1 MTILPSASLE
11 AFYREL
17 TEGLPVG
24 MAIVHM
30 QNPRDVSTWKTIA
43 VNSMAAETIGSSIE
57 DLLAMPALERSNHF
71 DWTDTQQ
78 LYSTIVESRTSK
90 VLGHVERSGS
100 SARWR
105 ICSVTAFPL
114 AGNCLG
120 LMVQDDTPWRDTQGE
135 LLKAKLRVR
144 HVCETVRVIAWTA
157 VPETLEFT
165 QVNKEA
171 EDILGYWIERWFKE
185 TSFWKNRTHPD
196 DWEQV
201 AALCADVAKHGN
213 PREFGCRM
221 FAVDGTLHDF
231 YVTAQRV
238 VVPPNQIRLSGV
250 MNDVTEQKRIEEQ
263 ARQLSSSLLRSQDQE
278 RKRISRELHDSIG
291 QHLTGMKLHLEVL
304 KRARSSMDTELQNS
318 VTECMDILINCMTE
332 VRNVCNLLHP
342 SMLEE
347 LGLASALRSLV
358 EGFSRRS
365 GLKLRLEVPEKIEG
379 LSSEV
384 QLTLFRVVQECITN
398 VCKHAHSDSATIRFA
413 RDNGHIRLQVEDYG
427 IGLSSTGAQPDGSAP
442 VNKGLGIRGM
452 RERIHE
458 LGGKLDIS
466 SNGIG
471 TSVRIAIPIY
481 APLADK
487 KL

>member
-1 MTILPSASLE
+1 MTILPSLSLE

-24 MAIVHM
+24 MAVVHI
-30 QNPRDVSTWKTIA
+30 QDPRDVRTWKTIA
-43 VNSMAAETIGSSIE
+43 VNSMASETIGSSIE
-57 DLLAMPALERSNHF
+57 GLLTMPALERTNHF
-71 DWTDTQQ
+71 DWTDMQE
-78 LYSTIVESRTSK
+78 LYSTIVESRIPK
-90 VLGHVERSGS
+90 VLGHVERNGS
-100 SARWR
+100 SARRR

-120 LMVQDDTPWRDTQGE
+120 LMVQDDTP
-135 LLKAKLRVR
+135 
-144 HVCETVRVIAWTA
+144 C
-157 VPETLEFT
+157 
-165 QVNKEA
+165 
-171 EDILGYWIERWFKE
+171 
-185 TSFWKNRTHPD
+185 
-196 DWEQV
+196 
-201 AALCADVAKHGN
+201 
-213 PREFGCRM
+213 
-221 FAVDGTLHDF
+221 
-231 YVTAQRV
+231 VTAQRV

-304 KRARSSMDTELQNS
+304 KRAQSSMDTELQNS

-427 IGLSSTGAQPDGSAP
+427 IGLSSTGAQPDGSVPA
-442 VNKGLGIRGM
+442 NKGLGIRGM

-471 TSVRIAIPIY
+471 TSVCIAIPIH